1 MPLCVAKAAF
11 KIKTATAAPLPSP
24 SLNFKSKIG
33 SFPSLF
39 RILEWPGSEDKCEIR
54 QWSNINL
61 WNNIKVDAA
70 AVHIKPSKRTGI
82 DLSLAEI
89 IDPTIAESSLPP

>member
-1 MPLCVAKAAF
+1 M
-11 KIKTATAAPLPSP
+11 
-24 SLNFKSKIG
+24 
-33 SFPSLF
+33 
-39 RILEWPGSEDKCEIR
+39 
-54 QWSNINL
+54 

-82 DLSLAEI
+82 DLSLAEM